1 MSEDLPVAVTLP
13 SPLDTHVAV
22 WIERD
27 LGWQV
32 VDEGGPLAPVIAL
45 SDRACGQLPWIA
57 VTDGSPDGEQVR
69 RHLTAGA
76 LDVVAWPHDR
86 LRIPLLAARVERG
99 SGGDHRGRLTV
110 AGVAGGVGTSTVAL
124 AIGGLLAW
132 SGAAVLV
139 CGGADVLALAGAA
152 AAEPALAG
160 AAPGGAAPGGAVP
173 GGAVPGGAV
182 PADAARGW
190 STGAGRHER
199 AAMANRSA
207 PSPVP
212 GVPRLSVVGDG
223 IDVATAAWT
232 GDFVVADAGTAMTA
246 ETTVVV
252 SRPDRNLDRAC
263 ASGRPVI
270 VVGDQPLSIR
280 DCRRRVGTSLLA
292 HLPTSSRVARAGL
305 QGHVPAA
312 LPGTWLK
319 ELRVALGRLER
330 RS

>member
-13 SPLDTHVAV
+13 SPLDTQVAV

-45 SDRACGQLPWIA
+45 SDRACGKLPWIA
-57 VTDGSPDGEQVR
+57 VTDGPPDGEQVR

-76 LDVVAWPHDR
+76 LDVIAWPHDR
-86 LRIPLLAARVERG
+86 LRIPLLAARVERDR
-99 SGGDHRGRLTV
+99 GGDHRGRLTV

-139 CGGADVLALAGAA
+139 SGSADLLALAGTAA
-152 AAEPALAG
+152 VHPALAG
-160 AAPGGAAPGGAVP
+160 AAPGPMR
-173 GGAVPGGAV
+173 
-182 PADAARGW
+182 ADAARGW
-190 STGAGRHER
+190 SVGTGDDER
-199 AAMANRSA
+199 AALANRSA

-232 GDFVVADAGTAMTA
+232 GDFVVADAGTALTA

-252 SRPDRNLDRAC
+252 SRPDRNLDRAS

-280 DCRRRVGTSLLA
+280 DCRRRLGTALLA
-292 HLPTSSRVARAGL
+292 HLPASARVARAGL

-312 LPGTWLK
+312 LPGTWLR
-319 ELRVALGRLER
+319 ELRAALGRLER